1 MSVGGCMRFIFLA
14 VFLCVASNGYA
25 LTMGQAIDK
34 AGQQRMLSQRIAQSF
49 ILTGIQPDNARY
61 KAQLDKA
68 IKQFQENLDTLQANN
83 DAISMRGDLLTV
95 RNLWKPFKTVAT
107 GPVTKQNAAELSEKS
122 DALLTAAHTYVQKLE
137 ALSNHKG
144 AELVNVSGRQRMLSQ
159 RIAKNYLAYYWGL
172 ESEASLEKLYAD
184 LAEYELM
191 LTFLKDSQFNTETIK
206 KKILKTEGH
215 LKYASKGFDGDMSLK
230 GDRLIFVITGTTD
243 TMLHNMNEIT
253 HLYASEL
260 ENTEQVAAF

>member
-1 MSVGGCMRFIFLA
+1 MG
-14 VFLCVASNGYA
+14 SNAFA
-25 LTMGQAIDK
+25 LTMGEAIDK

-61 KAQLDKA
+61 KAQLTKA
-68 IKQFQENLDTLQANN
+68 VKQFQDNLNTLQAYN
-83 DAISMRGDLLTV
+83 DAISIRADLLTV
-95 RNLWKPFKTVAT
+95 RNLWKPFKATAT
-107 GPVTKQNAAELSEKS
+107 GAVTKQQAVELSAKS
-122 DALLTAAHTYVQKLE
+122 DALLAAAHAYVQKLE
-137 ALSNHKG
+137 TLSSHKG

-172 ESEASLEKLYAD
+172 ESDASLEKLYAD

-191 LTFLKDSQFNTETIK
+191 LTFLKDSQFNTDEIK
-206 KKILKTEGH
+206 KKIMKTEGH

-230 GDRLIFVITGTTD
+230 GNRLIFVITGTTD

-260 ENTEQVAAF
+260 ENTEQVASF

>member
-83 DAISMRGDLLTV
+83 DAISIRGELLTV
-95 RNLWKPFKTVAT
+95 RNLWKPFKAVAT
-107 GPVTKQNAAELSEKS
+107 GPVTKQNACLWRCAYSRELDYRYQDDLSRAFSDIVTRLAQCRANGDHNATLDILIGIATQKIQLSKS
-122 DALLTAAHTYVQKLE
+122 SLQNLINSLRHILTSHEEYIEVLDFIENDFKHH
-137 ALSNHKG
+137 S
-144 AELVNVSGRQRMLSQ
+144 SGT
-159 RIAKNYLAYYWGL
+159 K
-172 ESEASLEKLYAD
+172 
-184 LAEYELM
+184 
-191 LTFLKDSQFNTETIK
+191 
-206 KKILKTEGH
+206 
-215 LKYASKGFDGDMSLK
+215 
-230 GDRLIFVITGTTD
+230 VI
-243 TMLHNMNEIT
+243 
-253 HLYASEL
+253 
-260 ENTEQVAAF
+260 